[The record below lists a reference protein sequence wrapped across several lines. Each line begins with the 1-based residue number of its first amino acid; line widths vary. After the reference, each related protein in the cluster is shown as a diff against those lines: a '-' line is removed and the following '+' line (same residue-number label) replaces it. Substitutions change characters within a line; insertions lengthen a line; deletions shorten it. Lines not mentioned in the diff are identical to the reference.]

1 MPRFTRQDLRDIL
14 GSAHT
19 EEIENRIMSLHLG
32 VVDSIKDDLAKAKAD
47 AEKLPAVEAEL
58 TKIKDEVAKN
68 GGKDAFKV
76 KYEAIKEEFE
86 NYKKDQ
92 TAKETKAK
100 QHDAYKGLLQEA
112 GVADKR
118 VEAVLKVSDVSGISF
133 DKDGNVV
140 GKDAILKNIKEE
152 WSDFIQVKS
161 SSGTPTPNPPATNG
175 STPRKTK
182 EEIYAIKDP
191 AERQQAIAE
200 NHELFGI

>member
-1 MPRFTRQDLRDIL
+1 MPKFTRQDLRDIL

-19 EEIENRIMSLHLG
+19 EEIENKIMSLHLG
-32 VVDSIKDDLAKAKAD
+32 VVDSIKDDLAKARAD
-47 AEKLPAVEAEL
+47 AEKLPTVEAEL

-100 QHDAYKGLLQEA
+100 KQDAYRDLLKEA
-112 GVADKR
+112 GVSDKR
-118 VEAVLKVSDVSGISF
+118 LEAVLRVSNIDGISL
-133 DKDGNVV
+133 DKDGNIE
-140 GKDAILKNIKEE
+140 GKDALLKGIKEE
-152 WSDFIQVKS
+152 WADFIQVKS
-161 SSGTPTPNPPATNG
+161 STGTNNPTPPASNG
-175 STPRKTK
+175 GSVRKTK

-191 AERQQAIAE
+191 AERQQAILD